1 MKNRDKT
8 GQLRASQTSSN
19 QPAMGIFEFL
29 KSLYRYLRPYRLQTL
44 VVLLLLIINTAFL
57 MGWPLSFKY
66 LIDKGIE
73 GRNWNVL
80 IITLSVLTVGVLIA
94 SAAGVA
100 RGYLYAY
107 LSANVLKDIR
117 QKVFEHLQRLS
128 MSYYKRTTTGD
139 IMARFSTDLTALDNV
154 VTNAAPTLIMQ
165 GLGVILGSIVLFTMD
180 WRIASITVVG
190 LLLCVILPRRLTKKV
205 ANMGYESKNKEARLA
220 QTVQENIS
228 AQPVVKAFGL
238 TKKAIHDFA
247 NETADLARLS
257 LRFSFAADNVERIPS
272 IIILI
277 FEIFVIGAGVV
288 LVFNH
293 QITLGTL
300 VALHTIYI
308 HIAFSVTALTKVV
321 PVILRSVGG
330 LQRIE
335 ELLAE
340 SPDVIEIEDAPALE
354 RFSSDITFQDVS
366 FSYSNDNLTLNRIN
380 LKIPK
385 GSFVAFVGP
394 SGCGKSTILNLL
406 LRFYEPK
413 AGAVTID
420 GEDEKKINLD
430 SLRCQMAV
438 VFQESFLFNAS
449 IRENIQLGRPE
460 ASEEEI
466 HSAAEA
472 AGIHDAI
479 MRMHNGY
486 DTQVGERGSFLSG
499 GQRQRVAIARALLRN
514 PEILILDE
522 ATSALDPETE
532 HAINQ
537 TLAAVSQGRTVISVT
552 HRLSSAVNADSI
564 FLLKDGSIIEQGRHQ
579 ELLGAEGLYTQLW
592 QKQTGFSFSDGSAQV
607 QASRLKHYPIFQN
620 VDNGLLEEIASLFV
634 TESYPADRVVV
645 REGTPGNRFYLIAHG
660 QVSVVKKGTE
670 GKPKTVGVLEDGD
683 YFGEIAL
690 IKNIPRS
697 ATIRTLTP
705 CVMLSLHRDIFQNLL
720 DRAPG
725 LREKLEQ
732 TIATRINND

>member
-1 MKNRDKT
+1 MKNKDKK
-8 GQLRASQTSSN
+8 GQLRASVNSN
-19 QPAMGIFEFL
+19 GEPAMGIFEFL

-44 VVLLLLIINTAFL
+44 LVLVLLLINTAFL
-57 MGWPLSFKY
+57 MGWPLSFKF

-80 IITLSVLTVGVLIA
+80 IITLLVLTGGVLIA

-139 IMARFSTDLTALDNV
+139 IMARFSTDLTALENV

-165 GLGVILGSIVLFTMD
+165 GLGVILGSIVLFTIE
-180 WRIASITVVG
+180 WRIALITLVG
-190 LLLCVILPRRLTKKV
+190 LLLCVILPKRLTKKV

-247 NETADLARLS
+247 NETAGLARLS
-257 LRFSFAADNVERIPS
+257 LKFSFAADNVERIPS

-277 FEIFVIGAGVV
+277 FEILVIGAGVV

-293 QITLGTL
+293 EITLGTL

-354 RFSSDITFQDVS
+354 RFSSDITFKDVS

-413 AGAVTID
+413 VGTVSID
-420 GEDEKKINLD
+420 GEDEKKINAD
-430 SLRCQMAV
+430 SFRCQMAV

-564 FLLKDGSIIEQGRHQ
+564 FLLKEGSIIEQGRHQ

-660 QVSVVKKGTE
+660 QVSVVKKGAD

-732 TIATRINND
+732 TIADRINNH